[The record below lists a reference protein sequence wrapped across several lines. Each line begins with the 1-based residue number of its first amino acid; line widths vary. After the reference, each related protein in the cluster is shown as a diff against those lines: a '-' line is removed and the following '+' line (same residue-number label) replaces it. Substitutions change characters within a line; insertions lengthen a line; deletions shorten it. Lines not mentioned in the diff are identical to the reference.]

1 MHYSNLLHRHFVWE
15 NLTPIMVPR
24 RKMWLGRYLFPAKSC
39 TGVKIPNQFKHIK
52 SIQNIKLEVRFV
64 LIIKQ
69 QVLDESLMHRDNGV
83 AYAPNMI
90 ISPKQL
96 PKTTRTYSK
105 VPSLTWKCD
114 WSHQERQAIWGL
126 GDPETQAS
134 WSTRQV
140 TRGKEVKKRE
150 LGSFCARSNNENP
163 ELSVCSTWSLM
174 LFSS

>member
-1 MHYSNLLHRHFVWE
+1 
-15 NLTPIMVPR
+15 
-24 RKMWLGRYLFPAKSC
+24 MWLGRYLFPAKSC

-90 ISPKQL
+90 ISLKQL

-105 VPSLTWKCD
+105 VPSLTCHG
-114 WSHQERQAIWGL
+114 SVTG
-126 GDPETQAS
+126 
-134 WSTRQV
+134 V
-140 TRGKEVKKRE
+140 TRKGKPPEGWEILRHRQDGAPGRSPEGKK
-150 LGSFCARSNNENP
+150 
-163 ELSVCSTWSLM
+163 
-174 LFSS
+174 